1 MKSLSLFAG
10 FITIIYSCGATAEKW
25 KDECVSYYQ
34 VQLPDTLEVA
44 LYPIDLIIN
53 PRKNPAWRKNTFVNR
68 YLFPAIS
75 FGEDRYQNNIDK
87 VQSQFSVFQYGNYN
101 IIVSSESSSV
111 IDFMLYQKQFK
122 GRTDEHIRDYW

>member
-10 FITIIYSCGATAEKW
+10 FITIIYSYGATAEKW

-53 PRKNPAWRKNTFVNR
+53 PRKILRGGKTHLLIVICFP
-68 YLFPAIS
+68 LFLLAK
-75 FGEDRYQNNIDK
+75 IDIK
-87 VQSQFSVFQYGNYN
+87 
-101 IIVSSESSSV
+101 II
-111 IDFMLYQKQFK
+111 
-122 GRTDEHIRDYW
+122 